1 MRSRHR
7 YMPFCIVTTM
17 LAGCATDAQRRAQ
30 GMRATARATFMQA
43 AKCMAPVNADP
54 KYVPLWV
61 HTPKPPSAP
70 SMAQLADGN
79 YATASEVVLLENH
92 RDALL
97 PCRTAMLNAL
107 AGIDA
112 RLTNTFSDV
121 SNSNDMLVLAVAQGK
136 LTWGVANQQL
146 QDLRRSGAK
155 ALLADIHQIDAE
167 LQQENAAELAHRAQ
181 VANAIGQA
189 LGAAAQAAVV
199 AAAAAQAA
207 RPVVTTCSGGPYYA
221 SCVTRQ

>member
-1 MRSRHR
+1 
-7 YMPFCIVTTM
+7 
-17 LAGCATDAQRRAQ
+17 
-30 GMRATARATFMQA
+30 
-43 AKCMAPVNADP
+43 
-54 KYVPLWV
+54 
-61 HTPKPPSAP
+61 
-70 SMAQLADGN
+70 MAQLADGN